1 MDKRKFPNYLGIIS
15 KPNKYRT
22 IMELAIV
29 QNGYLIAT
37 DGYILGVTNLTL
49 KYEKDEVDSLEGK
62 VLNRDTLTK
71 LSKSTYIKFE
81 KDRII
86 SNVGKITSILEYSGT
101 IDDLNNVKLYNKIN
115 GELVDH
121 GKYPDYKKVMY
132 GVNIIADRIEVD
144 LSTFNK
150 PYHTCINANYF
161 LGAANALLTESC
173 IILGSEEYKPLLILR
188 HLDENNNID
197 ISDFVLLTKSG
208 KPENIE
214 NAILM

>member
-15 KPNKYRT
+15 ESNKYRP

-37 DGYILGVTNLTL
+37 DGFILAVTNLTL
-49 KYEKDEVDSLEGK
+49 KYGKDEVDNLEGK

-81 KDRII
+81 RDRII
-86 SNVGKITSILEYSGT
+86 SKVGKITTILEYSGI
-101 IDDLNNVKLYNKIN
+101 IDDNNNVKLFNIIE
-115 GELVDH
+115 GGLVDH
-121 GKYPDYKKVMY
+121 GKYPNYKNVMY
-132 GVNIIADRIEVD
+132 GIKVTVDKLNVD
-144 LSTFNK
+144 LSVFNK

-161 LGAANALLTESC
+161 LGAAKALLTESC
-173 IILGSEEYKPLLILR
+173 IILGSEGFKPLLILR
-188 HLDENNNID
+188 HLDERNNID
-197 ISDFVLLTKSG
+197 VSDFVLLTKSG

>member
-15 KPNKYRT
+15 KPNNHKP
-22 IMELAIV
+22 IMEIAIV

-37 DGYILGVTNLTL
+37 DGYILAVTNLAL

-62 VLNRDTLTK
+62 VFNKDTLTK
-71 LSKSTYIKFE
+71 LSKSTYINFE
-81 KDRII
+81 RDRII
-86 SNVGKITSILEYSGT
+86 CNIGKITTILEYSGT
-101 IDDLNNVKLYNKIN
+101 IDGSNNVKLFNAITR
-115 GELVDH
+115 ELVDH
-121 GKYPDYKKVMY
+121 GKYPNYKSVMY
-132 GVNIIADRIEVD
+132 GINVTVDKLNVD
-144 LSTFNK
+144 LSVFNK

-173 IILGSEEYKPLLILR
+173 IILGSEGSKPLLILR
-188 HLDENNNID
+188 HLDEKNNID
-197 ISDFVLLTKSG
+197 ISDFVILMKSG

>member
-15 KPNKYRT
+15 KSNKYKP

-37 DGYILGVTNLTL
+37 DGYILAVTNLTL
-49 KYEKDEVDSLEGK
+49 KYEKDEVDNLEGK
-62 VLNRDTLTK
+62 VFNRDTLTK

-86 SNVGKITSILEYSGT
+86 CNVGKITNILEYSGI
-101 IDDLNNVKLYNKIN
+101 IDDNNNVKLFNRID
-115 GELVDH
+115 GGLVDH
-121 GKYPDYKKVMY
+121 GKYPNYKSVMY
-132 GVNIIADRIEVD
+132 GIKVTVDKLNVD
-144 LSTFNK
+144 LSVFNK
-150 PYHTCINANYF
+150 PYYTCINANYF

-173 IILGSEEYKPLLILR
+173 IILGSETFKPLLILR
-188 HLDENNNID
+188 HLDEKNNID
-197 ISDFVLLTKSG
+197 VSDFVILTKSE